1 VTYNAVLRS
10 HYHERVVKTLLLAQG
25 TADDI
30 AFVMAAERL
39 PGYDELVGRWS
50 DAQHRAALA
59 DGRHAY
65 FIARLESQDIGF
77 AIVRDWASPERV
89 ACIKRIAVSNP
100 GQGHGKML
108 LAGLVDHIFTTTDAY
123 RIWLGV
129 FPDNARARSAY
140 EAAGFKAEGLARG
153 SAFFGGVHRDELVMA
168 LVRPDWS
175 AGRN

>member
-1 VTYNAVLRS
+1 VTYNAALRS
-10 HYHERVVKTLLLAQG
+10 HCHERVVKTLQLANG

-39 PGYDELVGRWS
+39 PGYQELVGRWS
-50 DAQHRAALA
+50 EAQHRAALA

-65 FIARLESQDIGF
+65 FIARLEAQDIGF

-89 ACIKRIAVSNP
+89 ACIKRIAVSSP
-100 GQGHGKML
+100 GQGHGKMF
-108 LAGLVDHIFTTTDAY
+108 LAGLVDRIFSQTDAY

-129 FPDNARARSAY
+129 FPENDRARRAY
-140 EAAGFKAEGLARG
+140 EAIGFKAEGLARG
-153 SAFFGGVHRDELVMA
+153 SAFFGGVYRDELVMA
-168 LVRPDWS
+168 LLRPEWA